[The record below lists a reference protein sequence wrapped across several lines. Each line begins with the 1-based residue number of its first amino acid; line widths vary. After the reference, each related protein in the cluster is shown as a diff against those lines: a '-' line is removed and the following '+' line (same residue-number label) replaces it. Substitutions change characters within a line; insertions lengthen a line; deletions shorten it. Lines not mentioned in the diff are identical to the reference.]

1 MLIQFH
7 DYLKI
12 ENIYIWSN
20 LGVLPFWV
28 MLMLIPRSNYTQ
40 IFVNSI
46 IIPLLLASAYVYVLY
61 QSISNDE
68 FIFEVFILYASIE
81 NLYTVFSNENILLTF
96 WLHFL
101 SLSLFLGSWISRD
114 AIKFSIP
121 TGLVFLPLLFTYF
134 TGPLGL
140 VFYWI
145 IRIFYSRKLG
155 LHD

>member
-68 FIFEVFILYASIE
+68 FIFEVFIL
-81 NLYTVFSNENILLTF
+81 
-96 WLHFL
+96 
-101 SLSLFLGSWISRD
+101 
-114 AIKFSIP
+114 
-121 TGLVFLPLLFTYF
+121 
-134 TGPLGL
+134 
-140 VFYWI
+140 
-145 IRIFYSRKLG
+145 
-155 LHD
+155 